1 MGITRVKDPFRPKTN
16 GRVRYGDG
24 PVPKQLRNTNNG
36 KNPDKLSDQ
45 EQLWVKEYVA
55 SFNIQ
60 QSVLNA
66 GYKNQNY
73 GYELIR
79 KPKIQLAI
87 RREMEARNRRLE
99 ITQER
104 VLLEVARLAF
114 SNLPDFFEEW
124 GTGRMPQIK
133 AKEDLTEDQQAAM
146 SMIKETID
154 RAGRRQFSF
163 QTHSKQAALK
173 MLGDYM
179 GLWDGTGKQ
188 ADPNDLVAQLR
199 AAAMSAEGTLP
210 DYENNN
216 QGEDK

>member
-60 QSVLNA
+60 QSTLNA

-87 RREMEARNRRLE
+87 RREMEARNDRLE

-114 SNLPDFFEEW
+114 GNLSDFFDNW
-124 GTGRMPQIK
+124 GKGERLVVK
-133 AKEDLTEDQQAAM
+133 SKESISEDAQRAM
-146 SMIKETID
+146 SSISETI
-154 RAGRRQFSF
+154 RGNTRTLKF

-179 GLWDGTGKQ
+179 GMWDGSGRQ
-188 ADPNDLVAQLR
+188 ADPDDLVAQLR
-199 AAAMSAEGTLP
+199 AAAANAEASLP
-210 DYENNN
+210 DYDNDE
-216 QGEDK
+216 GAK